1 MPPPGFSKS
10 KSMAFIEF
18 PIWQPTR
25 PRERPTNS
33 VRTVSRRVLS
43 WHTAN
48 VRTFARC
55 QLFRRKTLLCRQSPP
70 RHRLCGMSIY
80 LRRGLIMWNWFN
92 CRVSGRHDF
101 AMSSESGA
109 VFLCCAHC
117 GRRSSGWSL
126 ETKARKPVADAA
138 RAKSEPRGTSA
149 PGLSMAAPAVRIL
162 PFAREQ
168 GGPSLP
174 SMAAAAGRILPF
186 APERRVRRVR
196 PAA

>member
-1 MPPPGFSKS
+1 
-10 KSMAFIEF
+10 
-18 PIWQPTR
+18 
-25 PRERPTNS
+25 
-33 VRTVSRRVLS
+33 
-43 WHTAN
+43 
-48 VRTFARC
+48 
-55 QLFRRKTLLCRQSPP
+55 
-70 RHRLCGMSIY
+70 MSIY

-117 GRRSSGWSL
+117 GRRSSGWSV

-138 RAKSEPRGTSA
+138 RAKSEPRVTSA
-149 PGLSMAAPAVRIL
+149 PVLSMAAPAVRIL

-174 SMAAAAGRILPF
+174 STAAVAGRILPF